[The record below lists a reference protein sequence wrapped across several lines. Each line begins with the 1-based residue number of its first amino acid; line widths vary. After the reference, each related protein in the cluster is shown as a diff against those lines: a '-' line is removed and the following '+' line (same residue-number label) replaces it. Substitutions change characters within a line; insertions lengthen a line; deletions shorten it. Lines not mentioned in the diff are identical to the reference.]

1 MEISGTLFMMLI
13 VSLIVSFS
21 VLAVFLW
28 GAKNGQFDD
37 SKRMMDG
44 LLFDSEDDLNDA
56 YKKEQ
61 KKKEALKEHK
71 DTNGKN

>member
-13 VSLIVSFS
+13 VSLVVSFS

-28 GAKNGQFDD
+28 GAKSGQFDD
-37 SKRMMDG
+37 TKRMMDG
-44 LLFDSEDDLNDA
+44 LLFDSEEDLNDA

-61 KKKEALKEHK
+61 KKEQSLKKPNEES
-71 DTNGKN
+71 KN

>member
-13 VSLIVSFS
+13 VSLVVSFS

-28 GAKNGQFDD
+28 GAKSGQFDD
-37 SKRMMDG
+37 TKRMMDG
-44 LLFDSEDDLNDA
+44 LLFDSEEDLNDA

-61 KKKEALKEHK
+61 KKKQSLKKPNEES
-71 DTNGKN
+71 KN

>member
-13 VSLIVSFS
+13 VSLVVSFS

-28 GAKNGQFDD
+28 GAKSGQFDD
-37 SKRMMDG
+37 TKRMMDG
-44 LLFDSEDDLNDA
+44 LLFDSEEDLNDA

-61 KKKEALKEHK
+61 KKEQSLKKSNEES
-71 DTNGKN
+71 KN